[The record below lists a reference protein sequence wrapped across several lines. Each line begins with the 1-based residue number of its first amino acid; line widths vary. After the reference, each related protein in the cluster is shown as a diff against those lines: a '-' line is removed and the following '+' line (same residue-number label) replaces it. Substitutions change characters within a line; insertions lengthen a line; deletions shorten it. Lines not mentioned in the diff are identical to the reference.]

1 MAYTSRMTIKN
12 LFPLPVVT
20 LAALLC
26 APASG
31 FARSILLT
39 AGNFTLLGGT
49 AITSTGVAGTT
60 ISNGNV
66 GLAPGA
72 TSGIT
77 GFPPAVI
84 TGGAIIST
92 GLVTGQARLDLIT
105 ASVGLAGMASNAT
118 LSNVDLGG
126 LTLTPG
132 VYTFNA
138 AAGQTGTLTL
148 DAQGEN
154 NVAWVF
160 QIGTALTTAI
170 NSKVTVINLGSNGG
184 SDDAIFWNAGS
195 AINIGANNVIV
206 GNYLAGTSISFG
218 STTSG
223 SGRALAL
230 AGVTLNDNIINA
242 HGGPDGSDWTGGLTY
257 GSSGKVLPSL
267 FPSPSCITVDASGNL
282 YVGDSSLNTIQ
293 MISPTGAVSLIAGL
307 TGAGGSTD
315 GTGSGALF
323 HQPGGII
330 RNSAGNLYVADTGNS
345 TIRQITPSGMVTTFA
360 GSVANPGYRDATGTG
375 AWFNLP
381 VGIAL
386 DALGNLY
393 LADTKNNVIR
403 KITPAGVVTTF
414 AGTAGSSGST
424 DLPALFN
431 APFGV
436 AVNFGTGLVYVADSD
451 NNIIRKITSSGV
463 VTTLAGLA
471 LATGSVDG
479 TGNIVRFNLPEGD
492 ATDTAGNVY
501 IADTANS
508 TIRKMTPT
516 GTVTT
521 IAGQAGVQGFVDGT
535 GSNALFNQPE
545 DLTVDSAGNIYVAD
559 TGNAAIR
566 KITPLGIVTT
576 PTLSL
581 TSAPP
586 STVTHTH
593 SASSGGGGA
602 FDDWFLGFL
611 ALAGLL
617 RWKHRKAQ
625 QAA

>member
-1 MAYTSRMTIKN
+1 VAYTSWMTIKN
-12 LFPLPVVT
+12 LLPLPVVA
-20 LAALLC
+20 LAALVC
-26 APASG
+26 APGSG

-49 AITSTGVAGTT
+49 AITSSGVAGTT

-77 GFPPAVI
+77 GFPPAVV

-105 ASVGLAGMASNAT
+105 ASVGLAGMASNVT
-118 LSNVDLGG
+118 MSNVDLGG

-154 NVAWVF
+154 NVFWVF
-160 QIGTALTTAI
+160 QIGTALTTAV

-195 AINIGANNVIV
+195 AINIGSNNVIV

-218 STTSG
+218 SKTSG

-230 AGVTLNDNIINA
+230 AGVTLNDNVINA
-242 HGGPDGSDWTGGLTY
+242 HGGPDGSDWTGGLTF
-257 GSSGKVLPSL
+257 GSSGNVLASL
-267 FPSPSCITVDASGNL
+267 FPAPSCITVDASGNL
-282 YVGDSSLNTIQ
+282 YVGDSSINTIQ
-293 MISPTGAVSLIAGL
+293 MISPAGAVSLIAGL

-330 RNSAGNLYVADTGNS
+330 RNKAGNLYVADTGNS
-345 TIRQITPSGMVTTFA
+345 TIRQITPSGVVTTFA
-360 GSVANPGYRDATGTG
+360 GSAVNPGYRDGTSTA

-381 VGIAL
+381 AGIAV
-386 DALGNLY
+386 DTVGNLY
-393 LADTKNNVIR
+393 VADTKNDVVR

-414 AGTAGSSGST
+414 AGTAGASGST

-431 APFGV
+431 APFGL
-436 AVNFGTGLVYVADSD
+436 AVDFGTGLVYVADSA
-451 NNIIRKITSSGV
+451 NKTARKITPAGA

-471 LATGSVDG
+471 LATGSADG
-479 TGNIVRFNLPEGD
+479 TGNIARFNLPEGE
-492 ATDTAGNVY
+492 ATDTLGNVY
-501 IADTANS
+501 IADTASS

-521 IAGQAGVQGFVDGT
+521 IAGQAGIQGFVDGT
-535 GSNALFNQPE
+535 GANTLFNQPE
-545 DLTVDSAGNIYVAD
+545 DLTVDTAGNIYVAD
-559 TGNAAIR
+559 TGNGAIR
-566 KITPLGIVTT
+566 KITPLGVVTT
-576 PTLSL
+576 PILS
-581 TSAPP
+581 TPSAPP
-586 STVTHTH
+586 PTVLHTPL
-593 SASSGGGGA
+593 ASSGGSGGGGA
-602 FDDWFLGFL
+602 FDDWFIGFL
-611 ALAGLL
+611 AFAGLW
-617 RWKHRKAQ
+617 RWKNR
-625 QAA
+625 QA